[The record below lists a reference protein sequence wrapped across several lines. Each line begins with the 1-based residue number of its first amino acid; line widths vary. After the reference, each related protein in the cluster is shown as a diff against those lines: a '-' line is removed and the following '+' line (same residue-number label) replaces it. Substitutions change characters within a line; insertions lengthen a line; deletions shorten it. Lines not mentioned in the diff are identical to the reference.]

1 MRIFGPLLPLLFF
14 FILLPL
20 LVALVHVQAV
30 SLAFA
35 NLGLTPTSV
44 IVIFYLSLIGGFVN
58 IPVSRRK
65 IRVEGKPWPPLPF
78 PIPLFYYPPRV
89 REQVLAVNVGGA
101 VIPILLSLY
110 ILPNAPLAKVL
121 LATLAVSA
129 VCFAIAR
136 PQKGVGI
143 TMPAL
148 IPPIVAALLAYLL
161 VSDPAGRTAVAYIS
175 GVMGTL
181 IGADLLNLPR
191 IHRLGAHV
199 VSIGG
204 AGVFDGIFLVG
215 ILAALLT

>member
-20 LVALVHVQAV
+20 LVVLLHVQAV

-44 IVIFYLSLIGGFVN
+44 IIIFYLSLLGGFVN
-58 IPVSRRK
+58 IPVSRRR
-65 IRVEGKPWPPLPF
+65 IRVEGKPWLPLPF
-78 PIPLFYYPPRV
+78 PLFFFPPRV

-110 ILPNAPLAKVL
+110 VLPSAPLAKVL
-121 LATLAVSA
+121 LATIAVSA
-129 VCFAIAR
+129 VCFVIAR
-136 PQKGVGI
+136 PKEGVGI
-143 TMPAL
+143 TIPAL

-175 GVMGTL
+175 GAMGTL

-215 ILAALLT
+215 ILAAILT

>member
-20 LVALVHVQAV
+20 LLVLLHVQAV
-30 SLAFA
+30 TLAFA
-35 NLGLTPTSV
+35 NLGLTPTLV
-44 IVIFYLSLIGGFVN
+44 VVIFYLSLLGSFVN
-58 IPVSRRK
+58 IPVSRRR
-65 IRVEGKPWPPLPF
+65 IRIEGKPWLPLPF

-101 VIPILLSLY
+101 VIPILLALY
-110 ILPNAPLAKVL
+110 VLPNAPFARVL
-121 LATLAVSA
+121 IATIVVSA
-129 VCFAIAR
+129 VCFVIAR
-136 PQKGVGI
+136 PQEGVGI
-143 TMPAL
+143 TMPAF
-148 IPPIVAALLAYLL
+148 IPPLIAALLAYLL
-161 VSDPAGRTAVAYIS
+161 VSDPAARTTVAYVS

-191 IHRLGAHV
+191 IHKLGAHV

-215 ILAALLT
+215 ILAAILT

>member
-1 MRIFGPLLPLLFF
+1 MFGPLIPLLFSF
-14 FILLPL
+14 VLLPL
-20 LVALVHVQAV
+20 LVVLLHVQAV

-35 NLGLTPTSV
+35 NLGLTPASV
-44 IVIFYLSLIGGFVN
+44 IVTFYLSLLGGFIN
-58 IPVSRRK
+58 IPVSRRR
-65 IRVEGKPWPPLPF
+65 IRVEGKSWLPF

-101 VIPILLSLY
+101 VIPVLLSLY
-110 ILPNAPLAKVL
+110 VLPNAPLTKAL
-121 LATLAVSA
+121 LATMAVSA
-129 VCFAIAR
+129 VCFVLAR
-136 PQKGVGI
+136 PKKGVGI
-143 TMPAL
+143 TIPAL

-161 VSDPAGRTAVAYIS
+161 VSDPAGRTAVAYVS

>member
-1 MRIFGPLLPLLFF
+1 MRMFGPPIPLLFSF
-14 FILLPL
+14 VLLPL
-20 LVALVHVQAV
+20 LVVLLHVQAV

-44 IVIFYLSLIGGFVN
+44 IVIFYLSLLGGFVN
-58 IPVSRRK
+58 IPVSRRR
-65 IRVEGKPWPPLPF
+65 IRVEGKPWLPLPI

-89 REQVLAVNVGGA
+89 QEQVLAVNVGGA

-110 ILPNAPLAKVL
+110 VLPNAPLAKVL
-121 LATLAVSA
+121 LATIAVSV
-129 VCFAIAR
+129 VCFVIAR
-136 PQKGVGI
+136 PKEGVGI
-143 TMPAL
+143 TIPAL

-161 VSDPAGRTAVAYIS
+161 VPDPAGRTAVAYIS
-175 GVMGTL
+175 GTMGTL